1 MTLRQRFNRVLHYQK
16 VDRIPFFEFGYWA
29 ETLPNWHKQGLP
41 PEIDTE
47 PKAYEYFGIENWGGF
62 PCNVGLLPGFETE
75 TVEENDEYI
84 IYRNGDRTLMQER
97 KGVIHTIPHYLEFGL
112 KNREDWE
119 LFKERLDPNDP
130 RRLPQGDD
138 WDAAVK
144 AANEAEHPVSIN
156 IGSMIGIP
164 RNWIG
169 FENIGLMSYDDPE
182 LLDDIIEQLC
192 VVCCT
197 VIDKV
202 LSEVECDFGA
212 GWEDIC
218 FNSGPILS
226 PAFFDKHVVP
236 RYKRITDICHM
247 HGVDVN
253 WTDCD
258 GNVVP
263 IIPQFLAGGI
273 NCMFPIEVRGGSDP
287 VAMRAQFGKQLL
299 LCGGF
304 DKMAYYTGAEGIDA
318 ELMRLKPTVD
328 EGGFIPF
335 CDHRVP
341 ADVPYDAYLWYLK
354 RKREIFNAGM
364 KEPQYDESK
373 LKPPSPGKWTGE

>member
-1 MTLRQRFNRVLHYQK
+1 MHYQK

-29 ETLPNWHKQGLP
+29 ETLPNWHKQGLA
-41 PEIDTE
+41 PEIDDE
-47 PKAYEYFGIENWGGF
+47 GKAYQHFGIENWGGF
-62 PCNVGLLPGFETE
+62 PVNIGLLPGFETE
-75 TVEENDEYI
+75 IVEDTDEYT
-84 IYRNGDRTLMQER
+84 IYRDGSRTLMHER
-97 KGVIHTIPHYLEFGL
+97 KGIVKTIPHYLEFGL

-119 LFKERLDPNDP
+119 EFKERLDPNDE
-130 RRLPQGDD
+130 RRWPQGEA

-144 AANEAEHPVSIN
+144 RANEADYPVMIN

-169 FENIGLMSYDDPE
+169 FKGIGLMSYDDPGLIDE
-182 LLDDIIEQLC
+182 IIEQLC

-197 VIDKV
+197 VIERA
-202 LSEVECDFGA
+202 LREVQFDAGA

-236 RYKRITDICHM
+236 RYKRITDLCNL
-247 HGVDVN
+247 HGVDIN
-253 WTDCD
+253 YTDCD

-263 IIPQFLAGGI
+263 IIPQFLGGGI

-287 VAMRAQFGKQLL
+287 VAMRAEFGRELRL
-299 LCGGF
+299 FGGF
-304 DKMAYYTGAEGIDA
+304 DKMVYYLGAEGIEA
-318 ELMRLKPTVD
+318 ELVRLKPTFE

-341 ADVPYDAYLWYLK
+341 ADVPLDAYKWYLK
-354 RKREIFNAGM
+354 RKRELYDAGA
-364 KEPQYDESK
+364 KEPEYDESK
-373 LKPPSPGKWTGE
+373 LAAPKPGKWSEEEK

>member
-1 MTLRQRFNRVLHYQK
+1 MTLRERFQRTMHYQT

-29 ETLPNWHKQGLP
+29 ETLPNWHAQGLP
-41 PEIDTE
+41 PEVDDE
-47 PKAYEYFGIENWGGF
+47 AKAYEYFGIENWGGF
-62 PCNVGLLPGFETE
+62 GLNIGLLPGFEHE
-75 TVEENDEYI
+75 IVEETDEYVTF
-84 IYRNGDRTLMQER
+84 RDGNRTLMREA
-97 KGVIHTIPHYLEFGL
+97 KGVIKTIPHYLEFGL
-112 KNREDWE
+112 NDRDDWE
-119 LFKERLDPNDP
+119 LFKEKLNPDDE
-130 RRLPQGDD
+130 RRWPDD
-138 WDAAVK
+138 WDAHVK
-144 AANEAEHPVSIN
+144 RANEADYPVSIN

-169 FENIGLMSYDDPE
+169 FEHIGLMSYDDPE
-182 LLDDIIEQLC
+182 LVDEVIEQLC

-197 VIDKV
+197 VIERA
-202 LSEVECDFGA
+202 LREVQFDFGA

-226 PAFFDKHVVP
+226 PAFFDEHVVS
-236 RYKRITDICHM
+236 RYKRITDLCHLY
-247 HGVDVN
+247 GVDVC

-287 VAMRAQFGKQLL
+287 VAMRAEFGRELL

-304 DKMAYYTGAEGIDA
+304 DKMVYYEGAEGIDA
-318 ELMRLKPTVD
+318 ELLRLKPTAD
-328 EGGFIPF
+328 EGAFIPF

-341 ADVPYDAYLWYLK
+341 ADVPLDAYLWYIK
-354 RKREIFNAGM
+354 RKREVLDAGE
-364 KEPQYDESK
+364 KEPAYDESK
-373 LKPPSPGKWTGE
+373 IAPPKPGKWSEKK